1 MSVSA
6 ISGLSSAQSTSA
18 FEATQ
23 KAALTRLL
31 AAFATGLQNDQ
42 SAARI
47 QFLAQ
52 QIVAVAQ
59 SLGHTVDLSDAAAAS
74 VPSNSRVSAVTG
86 ISQAEMNGMPP
97 GYA

>member
-6 ISGLSSAQSTSA
+6 ISGLSSVQSTT
-18 FEATQ
+18 FEAAQ

-31 AAFATGLQNDQ
+31 AAFTSGLQNDQ

-59 SLGHTVDLSDAAAAS
+59 SIGHTVDLPDAAAAS
-74 VPSNSRVSAVTG
+74 VPSTSRVSAVTAV
-86 ISQAEMNGMPP
+86 SQAEMNGMPP

>member
-6 ISGLSSAQSTSA
+6 ISGLSSVQSTTA
-18 FEATQ
+18 LETAQ

-31 AAFATGLQNDQ
+31 AAFASGLENDQ
-42 SAARI
+42 SATQI

-52 QIVAVAQ
+52 QIVAMAQ
-59 SLGHTVDLSDAAAAS
+59 SLGHTIDLPDTATVSA
-74 VPSNSRVSAVTG
+74 PSNSRVSAVTDV
-86 ISQAEMNGMPP
+86 SQAEMGKLPP

>member
-6 ISGLSSAQSTSA
+6 ISGLSSVQSTA
-18 FEATQ
+18 FEAAQ
-23 KAALTRLL
+23 KAALNRLL
-31 AAFATGLQNDQ
+31 AAFASGLQNDQ

-59 SLGHTVDLSDAAAAS
+59 SLGHAIDLPDRAAAS
-74 VPSNSRVSAVTG
+74 VPSNSRVSAVTAAG
-86 ISQAEMNGMPP
+86 QAEMNGLPP

>member
-6 ISGLSSAQSTSA
+6 ISGLSSVQSTA
-18 FEATQ
+18 FEAAQ

-31 AAFATGLQNDQ
+31 AAFASGLQNDQ
-42 SAARI
+42 SATRI

-59 SLGHTVDLSDAAAAS
+59 SIGHTVDLPDAAAAS
-74 VPSNSRVSAVTG
+74 APLDSRVSAVTNVN
-86 ISQAEMNGMPP
+86 QAEMGKLPP